1 MKKGNFYLGAF
12 IALAMGAL
20 VGCSKDDDG
29 TAKVTPDMTTAYANI
44 NIVMPGSTN
53 TRALNDGNNEGN
65 YTPGDGFDYGTP
77 DENKINSLLLIFYD
91 EQGNVVGSSSPEK
104 LTVNGQE
111 GPSIAT
117 KYTMTI
123 DLKLNEGSNMP
134 AKVMAYINPAETGD
148 QNRHLNEIMSL
159 TRTKNQLV
167 SSTKGFVMNNS
178 GHYENDKYVVAADV
192 DATKIYKE
200 EKEATQAS
208 HAIAATIY
216 VERVAAK
223 VQVAKAATGFAVNP
237 IKVYSA
243 VDDEKTYTLT
253 FVPAGWALT
262 AQNANSMLIK
272 NLNEARGTLSESLEP
287 WIQTLDYRTYWCR
300 SFGYDNS
307 IGINKTPTF
316 PVVGT
321 DEEGNL
327 LNYINYD
334 NSANLAFKGETVAD
348 GNSDVAYTAENTMLA
363 SRINDPS
370 INGGNAYA
378 TVTSA
383 VIKGTY
389 TVDDDTNNDFANGFY
404 IRIFSMADGDNI
416 VPKYVIYTQEQL
428 IDEIINTQNIF
439 STSNTGKVVTDGI
452 LELKHLTKVNNMA
465 GESVPNPA
473 NRVTVQISESYK
485 GDVYEISVNSK
496 GELVYTPSTAK
507 AINEKLASFVGQ
519 AMQYNSR
526 KAFFYVPIKHHAS
539 GTENFMAT
547 KSIKTGDYGIVRNH
561 SYQLTINKIEGLAI
575 GVKDSNT
582 ELLLPSPNET
592 QTYKVDASLNVLAW
606 HVMGQSVDL

>member
-44 NIVMPGSTN
+44 SIVMPSSTN

-91 EQGNVVGSSSPEK
+91 EQGNVVGSSSPK
-104 LTVNGQE
+104 ALTVGDKM

-134 AKVMAYINPAETGD
+134 AKVMAYINPVDKSD
-148 QNRHLNEIMSL
+148 QNRRLDEIMSL
-159 TRTKNQLV
+159 IRSKTQLGDP
-167 SSTKGFVMNNS
+167 TNGFIMNNS
-178 GHYENDKYVVAADV
+178 GYYVNDKYVVAADV
-192 DATKIYKE
+192 DASKIYTKE
-200 EKEATQAS
+200 ETATAS
-208 HAIAATIY
+208 NEIAAEIY

-223 VQVAKAATGFAVNP
+223 VQVAKAATGFAIAP

-243 VDDEKTYTLT
+243 VDNKKTYTLT

-262 AQNANSMLIK
+262 AQNANSMLVK
-272 NLNEARGTLSESLEP
+272 NLNEARGTLSASLKS
-287 WIQTLDYRTYWCR
+287 WIQTENFRTYWCR
-300 SFGYDNS
+300 SYGYEKG
-307 IGINKTPTF
+307 IGIDTEPTF
-316 PVVGT
+316 PAVGT
-321 DEEGNL
+321 DKEGNL

-334 NSANLAFKGETVAD
+334 NSANLAFKGETVAE

-363 SRINDPS
+363 ARLNNPSTND
-370 INGGNAYA
+370 NAYA

-452 LELKHLTKVNNMA
+452 LELKHLTKIKNMA

-473 NRVTVQISESYK
+473 NRVTVQISEGYK
-485 GDVYEISVNSK
+485 GDVYEISVNPAD
-496 GELVYTPSTAK
+496 GELAYTPSTVT

-526 KAFFYVPIKHHAS
+526 KAFFYVPIKHHTS
-539 GTENFMAT
+539 RTENFIAA
-547 KSIKTGDYGIVRNH
+547 KDIETGNYGIVRNH

-575 GVKDSNT
+575 GVKESGT

-592 QTYKVDASLNVLAW
+592 QTYNVDASLNVLAW
-606 HVMGQSVDL
+606 HVMGQSVNL

>member
-1 MKKGNFYLGAF
+1 MKKGKFYSGAF

-29 TAKVTPDMTTAYANI
+29 TAKVTPDMTTSYANI
-44 NIVMPGSTN
+44 SIVMPSSAN

-65 YTPGDGFDYGTP
+65 YTSGDGFDYGTP

-91 EQGNVVGSSSPEK
+91 EQGNVVGSSSPTA
-104 LTVNGQE
+104 LTVGDKT

-134 AKVMAYINPAETGD
+134 AKVMAYINPAQTSD
-148 QNRHLNEIMSL
+148 QNRRLNEIMSL
-159 TRTKNQLV
+159 TRTRTQLGDP
-167 SSTKGFVMNNS
+167 TRGFIMNNS
-178 GHYENDKYVVAADV
+178 GYYVNDEYVVAADV
-192 DATKIYKE
+192 DASKIYTKE
-200 EKEATQAS
+200 ETATAS
-208 HAIAATIY
+208 NEIAAEIY

-223 VQVAKAATGFAVNP
+223 VQVAKAANFAVSP
-237 IKVYSA
+237 ITVYSA
-243 VDDEKTYTLT
+243 VDDQKTYTLT

-262 AQNANSMLIK
+262 AQNTNSMLIK
-272 NLNEARGTLSESLEP
+272 NLNEVRGTLSESLKS
-287 WIQTLDYRTYWCR
+287 WIQTENYRTYWCR
-300 SFGYDNS
+300 SYGYENG
-307 IGINKTPTF
+307 IGINTTPTF
-316 PVVGT
+316 PAVGT

-334 NSANLAFKGETVAD
+334 NSGNLAFKGETVTD

-363 SRINDPS
+363 SRLNNPSTND
-370 INGGNAYA
+370 NAYA

-389 TVDDDTNNDFANGFY
+389 TVGDDTNNDFANGFY
-404 IRIFSMADGDNI
+404 IRIFSMADGDKI
-416 VPKYVIYTQEQL
+416 VPKYVIYTQQQL
-428 IDEIINTQNIF
+428 IDEIIKTQNIF
-439 STSNTGKVVTDGI
+439 STSDTEKVVADNI
-452 LELKHLTKVNNMA
+452 LELKHLTTVKNMA
-465 GESVPNPA
+465 GTSVPNPA
-473 NRVTVQISESYK
+473 NRVTVQIDEDYT
-485 GDVYEISVNSK
+485 GTVYAISVNPAN
-496 GELVYTPSTAK
+496 GELVYTPSTVT

-519 AMQYNSR
+519 AMQYNSC

-547 KSIKTGDYGIVRNH
+547 KDIKTGDYGIVRNH

-575 GVKDSNT
+575 GVKESDS

-592 QTYKVDASLNVLAW
+592 QTYNVDASLNVLAW